1 MKRLLPLALVV
12 LGLGFSAC
20 KPKTL
25 SQKIEDKSED
35 AAHEVHQGAE
45 RATENANNAVK

>member
-1 MKRLLPLALVV
+1 MKRLLPLAVVV

-25 SQKIEDKSED
+25 SQKIQDKSED
-35 AAHEVHQGAE
+35 AAHEVKQGVN
-45 RATENANNAVK
+45 RAAENANDAVK